1 MGHQHCM
8 RKNILLDSLKKAF
21 YRWGIFISRYPLF
34 VIFSVLIIALLSSIG
49 FLRLSFEYKMEKL
62 WIPQN
67 SEFISNKKWIEE
79 NFPTNYRVQIISL
92 LSLSGNILTPEA
104 LLLLLDIHE
113 KVEQISAGHNTR
125 WKDLCFKVPVAN
137 VFLER
142 NKVLTNDKNTTFDR
156 VDDLFISDDNV
167 VPQNEKTEIDYDD
180 AFLEYENESKN
191 GSRSLLEIWKFD
203 RRRIKRLTKDRIVQ
217 AINRIQN
224 SPVYG
229 YKTNYD
235 NYMGSIIRNETGH
248 VVSASTLNS
257 VWFTQVNLE
266 NVSEVIGLTD
276 EFVNKESLEWELKFV
291 DIFLNAST
299 ENISAFGVSARSFN
313 DITKKSI
320 FFDGIRLT
328 GGFFIMCI
336 YTVIMLGRLNCV
348 EVRFFATIAG
358 LFSILLGMVVSLG
371 IISAMGLKYSPVFA
385 MLPFLYLG
393 IGIDDMFIIVQ
404 CWYNILE
411 QNKKE
416 CSTDQSI
423 KTLEEMMA
431 ETMKDAGVTI
441 TITSLTDIF
450 AFGIG
455 GITILPGLR
464 HFSITCAIG
473 IAAVFL
479 CQISWFSAWFY
490 LDQKR
495 ILNNKSGFF
504 PCCIQYED
512 TSERENGKCFEFSF
526 GNKLIRAFSRT
537 IMHRTF
543 QVIVIIISL
552 ILFSFGVWGAF
563 SIRQEFDIKKFM
575 PSSSYFV
582 QWFEIKEKHSVS
594 KGWQSNIYL
603 GRIDPPLDIPK
614 LNSVDEFLQDLLDSK
629 DYIITKEV
637 WWTDF
642 KLYILRDKNVSH
654 WRSTLFKNDS
664 FLFRVH
670 LSDFLYSS
678 IGAQYK
684 VNFRFDTPLRC
695 NQPAPNINAME
706 LSIDFKKFSSLQ
718 DHVKARKTIDNA
730 IKAANFSTVSFSH
743 SKIYSIW
750 ETEEIIVFELWRN
763 MGIACIVVFVI
774 LSLFLANLLVSFLVL
789 CNVIITVVDIV
800 GFLHFWGITID
811 TIACVNIVLSIGL
824 CVDYSIHIAHF
835 FLCASGDAAERAASS
850 VESIGIAIINGG
862 TTTFMA
868 LILLIFSESHIF
880 ITFFKVFF
888 LTVVFGLFH
897 GMVLLPIILS
907 LLGCCSKIVMRE
919 NLESLELSKISNA
932 TTSTEERNN
941 EQYTYT

>member
-8 RKNILLDSLKKAF
+8 RKNILLDSLEKAF
-21 YRWGIFISRYPLF
+21 Y
-34 VIFSVLIIALLSSIG
+34 
-49 FLRLSFEYKMEKL
+49 SFEYKMEKL

-191 GSRSLLEIWKFD
+191 GSRYEKLLKILSPKVYCDFVETLNDRCFERSLLEIWKFD

-299 ENISAFGVSARSFN
+299 ENISAFGISARSFN

-455 GITILPGLR
+455 GITV
-464 HFSITCAIG
+464 S
-473 IAAVFL
+473 
-479 CQISWFSAWFY
+479 
-490 LDQKR
+490 
-495 ILNNKSGFF
+495 
-504 PCCIQYED
+504 
-512 TSERENGKCFEFSF
+512 
-526 GNKLIRAFSRT
+526 
-537 IMHRTF
+537 
-543 QVIVIIISL
+543 QVIYV
-552 ILFSFGVWGAF
+552 AF
-563 SIRQEFDIKKFM
+563 MYI
-575 PSSSYFV
+575 PS
-582 QWFEIKEKHSVS
+582 
-594 KGWQSNIYL
+594 
-603 GRIDPPLDIPK
+603 
-614 LNSVDEFLQDLLDSK
+614 
-629 DYIITKEV
+629 
-637 WWTDF
+637 
-642 KLYILRDKNVSH
+642 
-654 WRSTLFKNDS
+654 
-664 FLFRVH
+664 
-670 LSDFLYSS
+670 
-678 IGAQYK
+678 
-684 VNFRFDTPLRC
+684 
-695 NQPAPNINAME
+695 
-706 LSIDFKKFSSLQ
+706 FKK
-718 DHVKARKTIDNA
+718 
-730 IKAANFSTVSFSH
+730 
-743 SKIYSIW
+743 
-750 ETEEIIVFELWRN
+750 IV
-763 MGIACIVVFVI
+763 
-774 LSLFLANLLVSFLVL
+774 
-789 CNVIITVVDIV
+789 T
-800 GFLHFWGITID
+800 
-811 TIACVNIVLSIGL
+811 
-824 CVDYSIHIAHF
+824 
-835 FLCASGDAAERAASS
+835 
-850 VESIGIAIINGG
+850 
-862 TTTFMA
+862 
-868 LILLIFSESHIF
+868 
-880 ITFFKVFF
+880 
-888 LTVVFGLFH
+888 
-897 GMVLLPIILS
+897 
-907 LLGCCSKIVMRE
+907 
-919 NLESLELSKISNA
+919 
-932 TTSTEERNN
+932 
-941 EQYTYT
+941 

>member
-1 MGHQHCM
+1 
-8 RKNILLDSLKKAF
+8 
-21 YRWGIFISRYPLF
+21 
-34 VIFSVLIIALLSSIG
+34 
-49 FLRLSFEYKMEKL
+49 
-62 WIPQN
+62 
-67 SEFISNKKWIEE
+67 
-79 NFPTNYRVQIISL
+79 
-92 LSLSGNILTPEA
+92 
-104 LLLLLDIHE
+104 
-113 KVEQISAGHNTR
+113 
-125 WKDLCFKVPVAN
+125 
-137 VFLER
+137 
-142 NKVLTNDKNTTFDR
+142 
-156 VDDLFISDDNV
+156 
-167 VPQNEKTEIDYDD
+167 
-180 AFLEYENESKN
+180 
-191 GSRSLLEIWKFD
+191 
-203 RRRIKRLTKDRIVQ
+203 
-217 AINRIQN
+217 
-224 SPVYG
+224 
-229 YKTNYD
+229 
-235 NYMGSIIRNETGH
+235 
-248 VVSASTLNS
+248 
-257 VWFTQVNLE
+257 
-266 NVSEVIGLTD
+266 
-276 EFVNKESLEWELKFV
+276 
-291 DIFLNAST
+291 
-299 ENISAFGVSARSFN
+299 
-313 DITKKSI
+313 
-320 FFDGIRLT
+320 
-328 GGFFIMCI
+328 
-336 YTVIMLGRLNCV
+336 
-348 EVRFFATIAG
+348 
-358 LFSILLGMVVSLG
+358 
-371 IISAMGLKYSPVFA
+371 
-385 MLPFLYLG
+385 
-393 IGIDDMFIIVQ
+393 MFIIVQ

-473 IAAVFL
+473 IAA
-479 CQISWFSAWFY
+479 
-490 LDQKR
+490 
-495 ILNNKSGFF
+495 
-504 PCCIQYED
+504 YED

-750 ETEEIIVFELWRN
+750 ETEEIIDKL
-763 MGIACIVVFVI
+763 IKKY
-774 LSLFLANLLVSFLVL
+774 
-789 CNVIITVVDIV
+789 
-800 GFLHFWGITID
+800 

-880 ITFFKVFF
+880 ITFFKAKSKG
-888 LTVVFGLFH
+888 LTG
-897 GMVLLPIILS
+897 
-907 LLGCCSKIVMRE
+907 E
-919 NLESLELSKISNA
+919 
-932 TTSTEERNN
+932 
-941 EQYTYT
+941 

>member
-1 MGHQHCM
+1 
-8 RKNILLDSLKKAF
+8 
-21 YRWGIFISRYPLF
+21 
-34 VIFSVLIIALLSSIG
+34 
-49 FLRLSFEYKMEKL
+49 
-62 WIPQN
+62 
-67 SEFISNKKWIEE
+67 
-79 NFPTNYRVQIISL
+79 
-92 LSLSGNILTPEA
+92 
-104 LLLLLDIHE
+104 
-113 KVEQISAGHNTR
+113 
-125 WKDLCFKVPVAN
+125 
-137 VFLER
+137 
-142 NKVLTNDKNTTFDR
+142 
-156 VDDLFISDDNV
+156 
-167 VPQNEKTEIDYDD
+167 
-180 AFLEYENESKN
+180 
-191 GSRSLLEIWKFD
+191 
-203 RRRIKRLTKDRIVQ
+203 
-217 AINRIQN
+217 
-224 SPVYG
+224 
-229 YKTNYD
+229 
-235 NYMGSIIRNETGH
+235 
-248 VVSASTLNS
+248 
-257 VWFTQVNLE
+257 
-266 NVSEVIGLTD
+266 
-276 EFVNKESLEWELKFV
+276 
-291 DIFLNAST
+291 
-299 ENISAFGVSARSFN
+299 
-313 DITKKSI
+313 
-320 FFDGIRLT
+320 
-328 GGFFIMCI
+328 
-336 YTVIMLGRLNCV
+336 
-348 EVRFFATIAG
+348 
-358 LFSILLGMVVSLG
+358 
-371 IISAMGLKYSPVFA
+371 
-385 MLPFLYLG
+385 
-393 IGIDDMFIIVQ
+393 
-404 CWYNILE
+404 
-411 QNKKE
+411 
-416 CSTDQSI
+416 
-423 KTLEEMMA
+423 
-431 ETMKDAGVTI
+431 
-441 TITSLTDIF
+441 
-450 AFGIG
+450 
-455 GITILPGLR
+455 ILPGLR

-629 DYIITKEV
+629 AYIITKEV

-695 NQPAPNINAME
+695 NQPAPNIN
-706 LSIDFKKFSSLQ
+706 
-718 DHVKARKTIDNA
+718 
-730 IKAANFSTVSFSH
+730 
-743 SKIYSIW
+743 IYSIW

-763 MGIACIVVFVI
+763 MGIACIVIFVI

-880 ITFFKVFF
+880 IYFF
-888 LTVVFGLFH
+888 
-897 GMVLLPIILS
+897 
-907 LLGCCSKIVMRE
+907 
-919 NLESLELSKISNA
+919 
-932 TTSTEERNN
+932 
-941 EQYTYT
+941 Q